1 MAAEGSGE
9 GVVPDSAL
17 PGSLRSLVQSMLDPF
32 NLLRAVRGPTGGI
45 ADFTVVEANS
55 AAAAFNGLPVEEFVG
70 CSLTELYPELRSNGL
85 FAHYVRVVES
95 GTTLELDEWELPF
108 PDGPRY
114 FDIRGAKVGDGL
126 SVGWRDVTERR
137 NRARAI
143 EESEHRFRLLSEN
156 SGDAILLSDGATRLY
171 WVSDSITH
179 LLGWQPAELIGRRAA
194 EFIHPDDLPDVIS
207 DVQSSEES
215 GETVHL
221 RCRWRRPDGS
231 YRWVDAV
238 GQPFI
243 DDAAGETRRVV
254 RLRDVQA
261 EVDARTALEKSE
273 DRHRRI
279 TASLSEGVLV
289 LDPDGRITQ
298 ANAAAEEILGLSFDQ
313 LTGRTPLDAR
323 WAAIHR
329 DGSPFPGDTH
339 PAAITIATGA
349 TVRDTLMGIR
359 TPDGALRWLIVNSAP
374 LPEPDSSATGAVASF
389 VDVTAVVTAEDRAQ
403 SERDRLRL
411 VLESSQLATW
421 DWNMQTGETT
431 FSERWAEIIG
441 YTLAELEPISI
452 DTWVRLCHPG
462 DLSAS
467 DALIQ
472 AHARGETD
480 FYELEC
486 RMRHRDGHW
495 VWVLDRGQIVEW
507 DGDGRP
513 MRMAGTHEDIT
524 RRRALMDALA
534 SSESR
539 FRTMVESL
547 GEGLVVHAFDGRIT
561 DANAAACRMLGL
573 GIDELRGLVPVD
585 DRWHAV
591 DENGDDLPG
600 ERHPAAVTLTTGEP
614 VRDVVMGVHRPDG
627 SRVWLLVSSIPFPDH
642 DGKTGAVAT
651 FSDITRMRQL
661 TVDRDA
667 LLQRTHL
674 VLEASRLGL
683 WDWDVSTNIVTVD
696 ERWRAIIGRPAA
708 SPATLS
714 YEEFESLV
722 HPDDLPGVLQRLAEH
737 TTDSTARYDAT
748 FRMRHDDGHWVWVR
762 ARGRITA
769 RAADGSAL
777 QVTGT
782 HEDVSQERQ
791 MLGAIM
797 LSEERLRAAM
807 ESSPVAMAIVDMDR
821 AFLKVNP
828 ALCHLLD
835 REREWLETH
844 GVGDVLD
851 GPDDALDQRMRADV
865 RMDPRRPQSREHR
878 VVRGDGTHL
887 WIDHS
892 IALIPATETTPA
904 TYVSTFTD
912 ITATREQWRELRLQA
927 NYDPLTELLNRR
939 ELASRADYLLDRATR
954 TGSNLAVLFIDVD
967 QLKPVN
973 DSIGH
978 FAGDDVLR
986 EIASRVRAGVRA
998 TDVVARY
1005 GGDEF
1010 VVLLPDIH
1018 DVEDAFRVAESIRTA
1033 AIRPVMVSGQPV
1045 AVTLSIGVALTSPG
1059 DHVET
1064 AFQRADAALYR
1075 AKGAGRNRVTV
1086 FDPDIDTMTSDR
1098 RAT

>member
-108 PDGPRY
+108 PDGSRY

-221 RCRWRRPDGS
+221 RYRWRRPDGS

-389 VDVTAVVTAEDRAQ
+389 VDITRIIAAEETAQD
-403 SERDRLRL
+403 ERDHLQL
-411 VLESSQLATW
+411 VLVSSQLATW
-421 DWNMQTGETT
+421 DWNMQTGETL

-441 YTLAELEPISI
+441 YTLADLEPISI
-452 DTWVRLCHPG
+452 DTWARLCHPG
-462 DLSAS
+462 DLAAS
-467 DALIQ
+467 DDLID
-472 AHARGETD
+472 AHVRGESD

-495 VWVLDRGQIVEW
+495 VWVLDRGRIVEW
-507 DGDGRP
+507 DADGKP
-513 MRMAGTHEDIT
+513 LRMAGTHEDIT
-524 RRRALMDALA
+524 RRRALTDALA
-534 SSESR
+534 ASEHR
-539 FRTMVESL
+539 FRTMIESL
-547 GEGLVVHAFDGRIT
+547 GEGLVVHASDGRIT
-561 DANAAACRMLGL
+561 HVNASACRMLGL
-573 GIDELRGLVPVD
+573 TVEQFLGLAPHD
-585 DRWHAV
+585 DRWRAI
-591 DENGDDLPG
+591 DENGNDLPG
-600 ERHPAAVTLTTGEP
+600 ERHPAAITLATGQP
-614 VRDVVMGVHRPDG
+614 VKNYVMGVRKSDG
-627 SRVWLLVSSIPFPDH
+627 SRTWLLVSAIPFPDD
-642 DGKTGAVAT
+642 DGKSGAVAT
-651 FSDITRMRQL
+651 FADITRMRQL
-661 TVDRDA
+661 TLDRDA
-667 LLQRTHL
+667 LLQRTQL

-683 WDWDVSTNIVTVD
+683 WDWDVATNRVSID
-696 ERWRAIIGRPAA
+696 ERWRAIIGLPAES
-708 SPATLS
+708 SPTMS
-714 YEEFESLV
+714 FEEFRSLV
-722 HPDDLPGVLQRLAEH
+722 HPDDLPSVLQRLEEH
-737 TTDSTARYDAT
+737 TSNDDVRYDAT
-748 FRMRHDDGHWVWVR
+748 FRMRHADGHWVWVR
-762 ARGRITA
+762 SRGRITI
-769 RAADGSAL
+769 RAVDGTAL
-777 QVTGT
+777 QLTGT

-791 MLGAIM
+791 MLDALA

-807 ESSPVAMAIVDMDR
+807 ESSPVGMAIVDLDR
-821 AFLKVNP
+821 SFLQVNS

-835 REREWLETH
+835 RDREWLLAR
-844 GVGDVLD
+844 GVGDILD
-851 GPDDALDQRMRADV
+851 GPDDSLDLRMRADL
-865 RMDPRRPQSREHR
+865 RADPQRSQSREHR
-878 VVRGDGTHL
+878 VIRSDGTRV
-887 WIDHS
+887 WVDHS
-892 IALIPATETTPA
+892 IALIPETETTPA
-904 TYVSTFTD
+904 TLVSMFAD
-912 ITATREQWRELRLQA
+912 ITAAREQRRELRQQA
-927 NYDPLTELLNRR
+927 HYDSLTELLNRR
-939 ELASRADYLLDRATR
+939 ELVSRAEYLLDRATR
-954 TGSNLAVLFIDVD
+954 TGSSLAVLFIDLD

-973 DSIGH
+973 DSLGHLIGD
-978 FAGDDVLR
+978 GVLR
-986 EIASRVRAGVRA
+986 EMASRIRAGVRA

-1018 DVEDAFRVAESIRTA
+1018 DVEDAVRVAESIRTA